1 MSEAN
6 APTNSPLNC
15 FSMPAPKLGDWEIGK
30 LGDWEI
36 GRLGDWEIRR
46 LGDWE
51 IGRLG
56 GVFLKKTKLRKL
68 ADQL

>member
-1 MSEAN
+1 MSEEN

-15 FSMPAPKLGDWEIGK
+15 FSMPAPKLGDSEIGK

-36 GRLGDWEIRR
+36 GR